1 MRITSRA
8 RTRLVVGTALLA
20 LASALTACSPGTSGP
35 EADQRGA
42 AEPAPVAE
50 TTAAGD
56 RLSVHVPTERGTGWD
71 VTGQA
76 LVDALAAGG
85 SVNGV
90 DIVHY
95 RGADGTVGL
104 TQLVGEADPG
114 SLLVV
119 GDALVGA
126 VELTD
131 AAATLDDVRAL
142 ARLTE
147 EPLAVVVSADSPYR
161 TVTDLVD
168 DITANG
174 PAVPVTGGPA
184 GSADHLLAMR
194 VLLAAGVPAAEV
206 ATRLRWVPQPSTG
219 ESFDPLFDG
228 TVRAAVADV
237 SEHAD
242 LLASGSL
249 RALAVSGAERSP
261 ALPDVPTLQEQ
272 GIDVVLT
279 SWRGVAAAGTLDP
292 ARLDELGGLITALHG
307 TPEWQ
312 AALAQHG
319 WSDAFLTGPELDAF
333 LAGEV
338 AAVRQTLVD
347 VGLVS

>member
-1 MRITSRA
+1 MRSNTRV
-8 RTRLVVGTALLA
+8 RTRLALGSALLA

-50 TTAAGD
+50 TTEAGE
-56 RLSVHVPTERGTGWD
+56 RLAVHVPTARGTGWD
-71 VTGQA
+71 ATGQA

-85 SVNGV
+85 VVNGV

-114 SLLVV
+114 SLLVL
-119 GDALVGA
+119 GDTLVGA

-131 AAATLDDVRAL
+131 AAATLDDVRIL
-142 ARLTE
+142 ARLTD
-147 EPLAVVVSADSPYR
+147 EPLAVVVTADSPYR
-161 TVTDLVD
+161 TVSDLLD
-168 DITANG
+168 DVLADG
-174 PAVPVTGGPA
+174 AVVPVTGGPA
-184 GSADHLLAMR
+184 GSADHLLAVRM
-194 VLLAAGVPAAEV
+194 LLAAGVPAAEV
-206 ATRLRWVPQPSTG
+206 TTRLQYVPQPSTG

-249 RALAVSGAERSP
+249 RALAVSGTERSP

-279 SWRGVAAAGTLDP
+279 SWRGVAAAGALDQ
-292 ARLDELGGLITALHG
+292 ARLDELAGLLTSLQG

-312 AALAQHG
+312 AALAGNG

-333 LAGEV
+333 VAGEV

-347 VGLVS
+347 VGLTS

>member
-1 MRITSRA
+1 MRSDTRA
-8 RTRLVVGTALLA
+8 RTRLASGAALLV
-20 LASALTACSPGTSGP
+20 LAAVLTACSPGTSGP

-42 AEPAPVAE
+42 VEPAPVAE
-50 TTAAGD
+50 TTPAGD

-71 VTGQA
+71 ATGQA

-85 SVNGV
+85 VVNGV

-104 TQLVGEADPG
+104 TQLVGEAEPG

-131 AAATLDDVRAL
+131 AAATLDDVRPL
-142 ARLTE
+142 ARLTA
-147 EPLAVVVSADSPYR
+147 EPLAVVVTADSPYR
-161 TVTDLVD
+161 TIDDLLD
-168 DITANG
+168 DVLANG
-174 PAVPVTGGPA
+174 DAVPVTGGPA
-184 GSADHLLAMR
+184 GSADHLLAIRM
-194 VLLAAGVPAAEV
+194 LLAAGMPAADV
-206 ATRLRWVPQPSTG
+206 TTRLGYVPQPSTG

-228 TVRAAVADV
+228 SVRAAVADV

-261 ALPDVPTLQEQ
+261 VLPDVPTLQEQ
-272 GIDVVLT
+272 GVDVVLS
-279 SWRGVAAAGTLDP
+279 SWRGVAAAGTLDQ
-292 ARLDELGGLITALHG
+292 ARLDELAGLLTSLHG

-312 AALAQHG
+312 AVLAEHG

-333 LAGEV
+333 VAAEI
-338 AAVRQTLVD
+338 AAVRQTFAE
-347 VGLVS
+347 VGLAG

>member
-1 MRITSRA
+1 MRSTTRV
-8 RTRLVVGTALLA
+8 RTRLA
-20 LASALTACSPGTSGP
+20 LASAVLTLATVLTACSPGTSGP

-50 TTAAGD
+50 TTPAGE

-76 LVDALAAGG
+76 LVDSLAAGG
-85 SVNGV
+85 GVNGV

-119 GDALVGA
+119 GDTLVGA
-126 VELTD
+126 IELTD
-131 AAATLDDVRAL
+131 AAATLDDVRTL
-142 ARLTE
+142 ARLTD
-147 EPLAVVVSADSPYR
+147 EPLALVVTADSPYR
-161 TVTDLVD
+161 TATDLLD
-168 DITANG
+168 DILANG

-184 GSADHLLAMR
+184 GGADHLLAIRM
-194 VLLAAGVPAAEV
+194 LLAAGVPAAEV
-206 ATRLRWVPQPSTG
+206 TTRLHYVPQPSTG

-228 TVRAAVADV
+228 TVRVAVADV

-249 RALAVSGAERSP
+249 RALAVSGAARSP
-261 ALPDVPTLQEQ
+261 VLPDVPTLGEQ
-272 GIDVVLT
+272 GVDVVLT
-279 SWRGVAAAGTLDP
+279 SWRGVAAAGTLEP
-292 ARLDELGGLITALHG
+292 ARLDELGGLLTSLHG

-312 AALAQHG
+312 AALEQHG

-333 LAGEV
+333 VAAEV

-347 VGLVS
+347 VGLAS